1 VLADV
6 LGLVGSSPTPGA
18 SDVGSKANN
27 IYVKRKVIP
36 EKKVFY
42 KKEMIL
48 QDSQSPKVVVASD
61 SKYVELERK
70 IDSITNGLSR
80 PDFNKILKEL
90 VKKNLENA
98 IIICDYIITEQIEIN
113 IQNSTKESKIKVLAW
128 LSITGHIS
136 SSFFHNSFKIF
147 VRISYFTNNK
157 LKMQ

>member
-1 VLADV
+1 
-6 LGLVGSSPTPGA
+6 
-18 SDVGSKANN
+18 VGSKANN

-42 KKEMIL
+42 KKEMAL
-48 QDSQSPKVVVASD
+48 QDSQTSKIVSSD

-80 PDFNKILKEL
+80 PYFNKILKEL

-98 IIICDYIITEQIEIN
+98 IIICDYIIAEQIEIN

-128 LSITGHIS
+128 LSNHFQDEKLFRDMTKHDILD
-136 SSFFHNSFKIF
+136 FL
-147 VRISYFTNNK
+147 NK
-157 LKMQ
+157 LRKSVTEDPAINGLDPTMEDR